1 MRLQRHLGLG
11 QGDMVVKD
19 LPGTVPKAE
28 AATVC
33 AGRGAESADRKQERK
48 FQGRYGAGQRA
59 EGQPGL
65 RLQPCSSPTSHTR
78 THSSQGPRAT

>member
-48 FQGRYGAGQRA
+48 FQGRYAWVCKESDTTQQVNNNNSAKYLLAPSGRRKG
-59 EGQPGL
+59 
-65 RLQPCSSPTSHTR
+65 
-78 THSSQGPRAT
+78 